1 MKNTTQI
8 GLMKTTAMVFGT
20 TGLFTALYLI
30 TGIALPQLPTL
41 LILCLLGVLFLMPV
55 EWFLMLRQSKIDYG
69 KYS

>member
-8 GLMKTTAMVFGT
+8 GLMKTALMTFGA

-41 LILCLLGVLFLMPV
+41 FD
-55 EWFLMLRQSKIDYG
+55 MLHTWRIVFNAR
-69 KYS
+69 